1 MGDKIV
7 GCLGLATL
15 REISRRTGDDE
26 RQFVRDAHRNHV
38 AFDPLA
44 DANSGIETLRDDV
57 SQGVGE

>member
-15 REISRRTGDDE
+15 REISRRAGDDE
-26 RQFVRDAHRNHV
+26 RQFVRDAHCNHV
-38 AFDPLA
+38 AFDSLA